1 METLNSV
8 LNTLSSFIWGPF
20 TLVLLLGVGIYLNL
34 GLKLMPWR
42 QLIHAFKL
50 LLRGRKSEG
59 DGEIPPFQALMTAM
73 SATVGTGN
81 IAGVAAA
88 IFIGGPGAIFWMW
101 ITALFGMA
109 TKYAEAVLAVKY
121 RETDDL
127 GRYVGGPMYYIK
139 NGLGKNWHWLGFLF
153 ALFGTV
159 AAFGI
164 GNMVQSNSVADALSS
179 NFGVNTTT
187 TGLVIAGLAA
197 LVILGGIKRIGTV
210 ASKLV
215 PIMAILYIAGS
226 LIIILSNISEVP
238 AALGVIVDSAFNG
251 HAAVGGFTGATI
263 MMAIQFGIARGVFSN
278 EAGLGSAPIA
288 HAAAQTNNPVHQ
300 GMIGML
306 GTFIDTIIICT
317 MTALVIIISGAW
329 TSGETGASLSSMAYA
344 SSIPF
349 GEYIISLG
357 LVVFAFT
364 TILGWSYYG
373 ERCAE
378 FIFGT
383 KIILPYRLLWIVAVF
398 VGASQ
403 KVNLIWILAD
413 VMNGFMAIP
422 NLIALGLLSPIV
434 FKITKEYFSQ
444 QDKV

>member
-20 TLVLLLGVGIYLNL
+20 TLVLLLGVGIYLSL

-42 QLIHAFKL
+42 QTLHAFKL

-164 GNMVQSNSVADALSS
+164 GNMVQSNSVADALHS
-179 NFGVNTTT
+179 NFDINTTT

-226 LIIILSNISEVP
+226 LIILLSNISEVP
-238 AALGVIVDSAFNG
+238 AALGIIVDSAFNG

-263 MMAIQFGIARGVFSN
+263 MMAIQFGIARGIFSN

-288 HAAAQTNNPVHQ
+288 HAAAQTNNPVRQ

-349 GEYIISLG
+349 GEYIISFG

-434 FKITKEYFSQ
+434 FKITQEYFSQ

>member
-1 METLNSV
+1 
-8 LNTLSSFIWGPF
+8 
-20 TLVLLLGVGIYLNL
+20 
-34 GLKLMPWR
+34 
-42 QLIHAFKL
+42 
-50 LLRGRKSEG
+50 
-59 DGEIPPFQALMTAM
+59 
-73 SATVGTGN
+73 
-81 IAGVAAA
+81 
-88 IFIGGPGAIFWMW
+88 
-101 ITALFGMA
+101 
-109 TKYAEAVLAVKY
+109 
-121 RETDDL
+121 
-127 GRYVGGPMYYIK
+127 MYYIK

-263 MMAIQFGIARGVFSN
+263 MMAIQFGIARGIFSN

>member
-1 METLNSV
+1 METLNAV
-8 LNTLSSFIWGPF
+8 LNSLSGFIWGPF
-20 TLVLLLGVGIYLNL
+20 TLVLLLGVGIYLSL

-42 QLIHAFKL
+42 QLSNAFKHL
-50 LLRGRKSEG
+50 IVGRSSQG
-59 DGEIPPFQALMTAM
+59 DGDIPPFQALMTAM

-81 IAGVAAA
+81 IAGVATA

-121 RETDDL
+121 RETDDD
-127 GRYVGGPMYYIK
+127 GRFVGGPMYYIK
-139 NGLGKNWHWLGFLF
+139 NGLGTKWHWLGFLF
-153 ALFGTV
+153 ALFGTI

-164 GNMVQSNSVADALSS
+164 GNMVQSNSVADALHS
-179 NFGVNTTT
+179 NFAVDTNL
-187 TGLVIAGLAA
+187 TGIVIAGLAA

-215 PIMAILYIAGS
+215 PIMAIFYITGS
-226 LIIILSNISEVP
+226 LIIIFANITEVP
-238 AALGVIVDSAFNG
+238 AALAIIVDSAFNG

-263 MMAIQFGIARGVFSN
+263 MMAIQFGIARGIFSN

-288 HAAAQTNNPVHQ
+288 HAAAQTNNPVRQ

-329 TSGETGASLSSMAYA
+329 TSGETGASLSSLAYA
-344 SSIPF
+344 SSLPL
-349 GEYIISLG
+349 GEYVITFG
-357 LVVFAFT
+357 LVIFAFT

-383 KIILPYRLLWIVAVF
+383 KIILPYRLLWIAAVF
-398 VGASQ
+398 IGASQ

-422 NLIALGLLSPIV
+422 NLIALALLSPIV
-434 FKITKEYFSQ
+434 FKITKEYFSNPH
-444 QDKV
+444 

>member
-20 TLVLLLGVGIYLNL
+20 TLVLLLGVGIYLSL

-42 QLIHAFKL
+42 QILHAFKL

-164 GNMVQSNSVADALSS
+164 GNMVQSNSVADALHS
-179 NFGVNTTT
+179 NFDINTTT

-226 LIIILSNISEVP
+226 LIILLSNISEVP
-238 AALGVIVDSAFNG
+238 AALGIIVDSAFNG

-263 MMAIQFGIARGVFSN
+263 MMAIQFGIARGIFSN

-288 HAAAQTNNPVHQ
+288 HAAAQTNNPVRQ

-349 GEYIISLG
+349 GEYIISFG

-434 FKITKEYFSQ
+434 FKITQEYFSQ

>member
-1 METLNSV
+1 
-8 LNTLSSFIWGPF
+8 
-20 TLVLLLGVGIYLNL
+20 
-34 GLKLMPWR
+34 
-42 QLIHAFKL
+42 
-50 LLRGRKSEG
+50 
-59 DGEIPPFQALMTAM
+59 
-73 SATVGTGN
+73 
-81 IAGVAAA
+81 
-88 IFIGGPGAIFWMW
+88 
-101 ITALFGMA
+101 
-109 TKYAEAVLAVKY
+109 
-121 RETDDL
+121 
-127 GRYVGGPMYYIK
+127 
-139 NGLGKNWHWLGFLF
+139 
-153 ALFGTV
+153 
-159 AAFGI
+159 
-164 GNMVQSNSVADALSS
+164 
-179 NFGVNTTT
+179 
-187 TGLVIAGLAA
+187 
-197 LVILGGIKRIGTV
+197 
-210 ASKLV
+210 
-215 PIMAILYIAGS
+215 
-226 LIIILSNISEVP
+226 
-238 AALGVIVDSAFNG
+238 
-251 HAAVGGFTGATI
+251 
-263 MMAIQFGIARGVFSN
+263 MMAIQFGIARGIFSN

-288 HAAAQTNNPVHQ
+288 HAAAQTNNPVRQ

-349 GEYIISLG
+349 GEYIISFG

-434 FKITKEYFSQ
+434 FKITQEYFSQ